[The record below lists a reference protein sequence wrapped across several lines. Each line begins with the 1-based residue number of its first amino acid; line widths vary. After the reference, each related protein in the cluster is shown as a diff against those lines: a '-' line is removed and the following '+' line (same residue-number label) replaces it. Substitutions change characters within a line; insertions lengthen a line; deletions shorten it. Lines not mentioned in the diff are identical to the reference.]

1 MSAIILLV
9 VRIFIAV
16 GLYAFL
22 GWAFWTLYQDLIA
35 QSRALSLDALPKL
48 SLRVADEPTP
58 RLYQQLEITIGRDAS
73 CDLCLADSTVSGH
86 HARII
91 YRQGQWWLEDL
102 NSTNGTYLNQTR
114 LTEPVVLTVGDD
126 IRCGQVHFNIENLSL
141 EREAL

>member
-9 VRIFIAV
+9 IRIFIAL

-22 GWAFWTLYQDLIA
+22 GWAFWTLYQELIV
-35 QSRALSLDALPKL
+35 QSRNLSLEALPKL
-48 SLRVADEPTP
+48 SLRLADEPIP
-58 RLYQQLEITIGRDAS
+58 RIYQKLEINIGRDAS

-86 HARII
+86 HARIL

-114 LTEPVVLTVGDD
+114 LAEPVVLTGGDE
-126 IRCGQVHFNIENLSL
+126 IRCGQVYINIENLS
-141 EREAL
+141 